1 MPNLVRWMCVLTL
14 AWACPFGAVA
24 GAQES
29 APQDTPNPAESKT
42 PSAEGNAD
50 GEVKLESR
58 DTGAAG
64 PVYAPS
70 TVEDA
75 KQRTLA
81 WAKERGADEAALA
94 RVEAVWK
101 SVPEG
106 AEGETILDTVV
117 TSFGVVDTAT
127 GEFLARL
134 TSAGAAGTL
143 PEFNLVQA
151 TAEPFYQANLKVF
164 VARHWVGRRLVDEA
178 LALVTDLDPA
188 RVVDP
193 AALLFLKAVCEHQLL
208 MKTPG
213 LKTLDALLKR
223 TLKVPVRYTAVAE
236 LMKYDLE
243 ALEDD
248 SLNELAQKMR
258 DVERRLELGRGGKKV
273 QEKEREII
281 EGLEKII
288 KKLEQQAQGQGSG
301 DGQSGGNDPGTPAD
315 DSRVKGQTAPG
326 NVDPKKLSKNGGWGS
341 LPDKQRAKAK
351 DLVTREFPSHY
362 REAIEEYTRKAA
374 GRAAAKGN

>member
-1 MPNLVRWMCVLTL
+1 MPNLVRWLCVLTL
-14 AWACPFGAVA
+14 AWGCAAGTVA
-24 GAQES
+24 RAQD
-29 APQDTPNPAESKT
+29 ADPKPDD
-42 PSAEGNAD
+42 GNAE

-58 DTGAAG
+58 DSGAAG
-64 PVYAPS
+64 PVYSPS

-75 KQRTLA
+75 KQRSLA
-81 WAKERGADEAALA
+81 WAKGRGADEAALA

-101 SVPEG
+101 GIPEG
-106 AEGETILDTVV
+106 AEGEAILDAVV
-117 TSFGVVDTAT
+117 ASFGVIDTAT
-127 GEFLARL
+127 GEFIAKI
-134 TSAGAAGTL
+134 TSAGASGAL

-151 TAEPFYQANLKVF
+151 TAEPFYQANLKLF
-164 VARHWVGRRLVDEA
+164 VARQQVARRLVDEA

-193 AALLFLKAVCEHQLL
+193 ATLLFLRAVCEHQLL
-208 MKTPG
+208 MKANG
-213 LKTLDALLKR
+213 LKTLEALLKR
-223 TLKVPVRYTAVAE
+223 TLKVPVRYSAVAE

-248 SLNELAQKMR
+248 SLNEIAQKMR
-258 DVERRLELGRGGKKV
+258 DVERRLEMGRGGKKV
-273 QEKEREII
+273 QEKEKEII

-288 KKLEQQAQGQGSG
+288 KKLEQQGQGQGNG
-301 DGQSGGNDPGTPAD
+301 DGQSGGNNPDKPAE

-326 NVDPKKLSKNGGWGS
+326 TVDPKKLSKNGGWGS

-374 GRAAAKGN
+374 GRAAAKGK